1 MLVKNYSEALLYL
14 YQTLPMFQRVGA
26 AAYKNDLTNTIKL
39 CEVLDNPQQKFRSI
53 HVAGTNGK
61 GSTSHMMAAIL
72 QCAGYKTGL
81 YTSPHLKEFTERI
94 KINGVEVD
102 QKFVVD
108 FVNLLY
114 DVMNQIQPSFF
125 EMTVAMA
132 FEYFAREKV
141 DVAVIEV
148 GLGGRLDSTNV
159 ITPVLSIITN
169 ISFDHMDLL
178 GNTLGKIAF
187 EKAGIIKQH
196 KPVIVSERQPE
207 VEKVFIAK
215 AMENE
220 SSLSFA
226 SDHITLKQKN
236 DGVDVYSDEVL
247 WLKDLDPGL
256 KGHYQIM
263 NIPGVLE
270 GVLRLREI
278 GFEIS
283 DNSVREGISKVVA
296 LTGLKGRWQKLR
308 DLPLTIADTAHNP
321 AGIKEVI
328 TQLKSTP
335 HDHLHIVFG
344 AVKEKNLTEVLQLM
358 PKDATYYF
366 CEAKIPRA
374 LDATLLAREASAFGL
389 KGEIIKDVNEAY
401 RTATKNAEDGDLVF
415 IGGSTFVVGEIEGL

>member
-1 MLVKNYSEALLYL
+1 
-14 YQTLPMFQRVGA
+14 MFQRVGA

-39 CEVLDNPQQKFRSI
+39 CEVLDNPQQKFKSI

-72 QCAGYKTGL
+72 QSAGYKTGL

-94 KINGVEVD
+94 KINGVEVE
-102 QKFVVD
+102 QRFVVD
-108 FVNLLY
+108 FVNRLHK
-114 DVMNQIQPSFF
+114 VMEQIRPSFF

-132 FEYFAREKV
+132 FEYFVIEKV

-159 ITPVLSIITN
+159 IIPELSIITN

-178 GNTLGKIAF
+178 GNTLEKIAI

-196 KPVIVSERQPE
+196 KPVIISERQTE
-207 VEKVFIAK
+207 VEKVFTTK
-215 AMENE
+215 ALE
-220 SSLSFA
+220 SESQLSFA
-226 SDHITLKQKN
+226 SDHIKLKQKIE
-236 DGVDVYSDEVL
+236 GVDVYLDEEL

-256 KGHYQIM
+256 KGAYQRM
-263 NIPGVLE
+263 NIPGVLA
-270 GVLRLREI
+270 GVLKLRDV

-283 DNSVREGISKVVA
+283 DLSIREGISKVVS
-296 LTGLKGRWQKLR
+296 LTGLKGRWQKLC
-308 DLPLTIADTAHNP
+308 DLPLTICDTAHNQ

-328 TQLKSTP
+328 DQIRSTP
-335 HDHLHIVFG
+335 HHHLHFVFG
-344 AVKEKNLTEVLQLM
+344 VVKEKDLTEVLQLL

-374 LDATLLAREASAFGL
+374 LGATLLAREANAFGL
-389 KGEIIKDVNEAY
+389 KGEIIKDINDAY
-401 RTATKNAEDGDLVF
+401 RTATKNAGKSDLVF
-415 IGGSTFVVGEIEGL
+415 IGGSTFVVAEIEGL

>member
-1 MLVKNYSEALLYL
+1 
-14 YQTLPMFQRVGA
+14 MFQRVGA

-39 CEVLDNPQQKFRSI
+39 CEVLDNPQQKFKSI

-72 QCAGYKTGL
+72 QSAGYRTGL

-94 KINGVEVD
+94 KINGVEVE

-108 FVNLLY
+108 FVNRLHE
-114 DVMNQIQPSFF
+114 VMEQIQPSFF

-132 FEYFAREKV
+132 FEYFELEKV

-159 ITPVLSIITN
+159 ITPELSIITN

-196 KPVIVSERQPE
+196 KPVIISERQQE
-207 VEKVFIAK
+207 VEKVFTAK
-215 AMENE
+215 ALE
-220 SSLSFA
+220 SEAQLSFA
-226 SDHITLKQKN
+226 SDHIKLMMKI
-236 DGVDVYSDEVL
+236 DGVYVYRDGVL
-247 WLKDLDPGL
+247 WLEDLDTGL
-256 KGHYQIM
+256 KGAYQRM
-263 NIPGVLE
+263 NIPGVLA
-270 GVLRLREI
+270 GVLKLREV

-283 DNSVREGISKVVA
+283 DLSIREGISKVVS

-308 DLPLTIADTAHNP
+308 NLPLTICDTAHNP
-321 AGIKEVI
+321 AGIREI
-328 TQLKSTP
+328 IEQIRITP
-335 HDHLHIVFG
+335 HDHLHFVFG
-344 AVKEKNLTEVLQLM
+344 VVKEKDLTEVLRLL
-358 PKDATYYF
+358 PKDASYYF

-374 LDATLLAREASAFGL
+374 LDAALLKTEASAFGL
-389 KGEIIKDVNEAY
+389 SGKVVRDVNDAY
-401 RTATKNAEDGDLVF
+401 REATKNAAEGDLVF
-415 IGGSTFVVGEIEGL
+415 IGGSTFVVAEIEGL